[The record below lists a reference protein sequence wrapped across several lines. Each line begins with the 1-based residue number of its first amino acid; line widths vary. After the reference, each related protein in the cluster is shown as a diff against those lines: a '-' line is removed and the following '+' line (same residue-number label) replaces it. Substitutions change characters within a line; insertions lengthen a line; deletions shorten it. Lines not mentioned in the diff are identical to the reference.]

1 MAGGHFNSFRD
12 ARGSEGGEVVALII
26 TRVKITFPI
35 SFETMPESG
44 GRWAGGME
52 NPTVTMMASFCA
64 HARYPP
70 GISRGWL
77 GFVGR
82 GGDGEKHFSA
92 GGGMELHRIH
102 IKI

>member
-44 GRWAGGME
+44 E
-52 NPTVTMMASFCA
+52 
-64 HARYPP
+64 
-70 GISRGWL
+70 
-77 GFVGR
+77 VGR
-82 GGDGEKHFSA
+82 GNGKPDSDNDGVFLCPRALSSWDKHGGVGFLKERGWGGEKHFSA